1 MRLCF
6 DCVLRERPR
15 WLERYAVGWYVLLLY
30 GAAAFAT
37 LNGKQG
43 YWAQAIFFLVLF
55 PWIVWPLVAAVR
67 TRIRR

>member
-6 DCVLRERPR
+6 DCLLRERPR
-15 WLERYAVGWYVLLLY
+15 WLERYVVGWYVLLLY

-43 YWAQAIFFLVLF
+43 YWAQATFFLVLF
-55 PWIVWPLVAAVR
+55 PWIVWPLVAALR
-67 TRIRR
+67 TGKPR